1 MVGLGR
7 LADESNATR
16 GARDHGGRGS
26 ANPPK
31 CEKGAFGA
39 EMSEVAGPGSGARS
53 RPAFAPQGGRA
64 GDNFS
69 LDKIA

>member
-16 GARDHGGRGS
+16 GARDQGGRGS

-39 EMSEVAGPGSGARS
+39 EMSELPDQEAARGLATRLLRREAAPVIIS
-53 RPAFAPQGGRA
+53 R
-64 GDNFS
+64 
-69 LDKIA
+69 LTKIA